1 MEVILPTRIYSHA
14 SAADLPASDPFDR
27 ERDANMDDERL
38 ERLIDRL
45 PRFLRSSIRW
55 LRKPPMIW
63 LRIPAGFLLIVGGL
77 LSFLPILGL
86 WMLPLGAILL
96 SDDFRSLRAL
106 RTRFLDWVERRHPSW
121 LGH

>member
-1 MEVILPTRIYSHA
+1 MPTRIYSHA
-14 SAADLPASDPFDR
+14 SAADLHASGPFDR
-27 ERDANMDDERL
+27 ERDATMDDERL

-63 LRIPAGFLLIVGGL
+63 LRIPAGFLLIMGGP

-86 WMLPLGAILL
+86 WMLPLGLMIIAEDLPFLQSPLVRI
-96 SDDFRSLRAL
+96 FQWTERKWKAWRSSPR
-106 RTRFLDWVERRHPSW
+106 
-121 LGH
+121 

>member
-1 MEVILPTRIYSHA
+1 MPTRIYSHA
-14 SAADLPASDPFDR
+14 SAADLHASGPFDR
-27 ERDANMDDERL
+27 ERDATMDDERL

-63 LRIPAGFLLIVGGL
+63 LRIPAGFLLIMGGL

>member
-1 MEVILPTRIYSHA
+1 MPTRIYSHA

-63 LRIPAGFLLIVGGL
+63 LRIPAGFLLIMGGL

>member
-1 MEVILPTRIYSHA
+1 MGSFSGK
-14 SAADLPASDPFDR
+14 SADDDP
-27 ERDANMDDERL
+27 RL
-38 ERLIDRL
+38 AKLIDRL
-45 PRFLRSSIRW
+45 PASLAAAVRFLR
-55 LRKPPMIW
+55 KPSGGW
-63 LRIPAGFLLIVGGL
+63 LRIPAGLLLIFGGL

-121 LGH
+121 LGQ